1 MIFEKKYRKST
12 RLLINIAFISIGTTE
27 IVNNYTYLGINFSS
41 NGNFKVCK
49 SNLKDKL
56 RQSFYAIRR
65 YLDFSS
71 EIPSDTTNK
80 FFKWLFQ
87 PILLYGSEVWGIYDK
102 DDFTNWEKDVIEKT
116 HILPCKQSLGI
127 NKQCPNVAARNELG
141 RLSLKVTIDINMLK
155 CWIHLQNPPHDN
167 IAKQCL
173 QISKDMA
180 EKNQPGISQE
190 IKTLCDEYS
199 SGSMILK
206 ENNGKTLISSVAQNL
221 SKAFIDHQPLIMSSN
236 RKLNFYNT
244 FKRDTNRTEFPDA
257 IKNPLHR
264 SAVNKFRLGNHWLL
278 NI

>member
-1 MIFEKKYRKST
+1 MWIGFNT
-12 RLLINIAFISIGTTE
+12 RLRHDNRHNIE

-56 RQSFYAIRR
+56 RRSFYAIRR
-65 YLDFSS
+65 YLDFSD
-71 EIPSDTTNK
+71 IPSDTINK
-80 FFKWLFQ
+80 LFKWLFQ

-116 HILPCKQSLGI
+116 HILPCKQSLGV
-127 NKQCPNVAARNELG
+127 NKQCPNVASRNELG
-141 RLSLKVTIDINMLK
+141 NLSLKLTIDINMLK
-155 CWIHLQNPPHDN
+155 SWIHLQNLPDDN

-173 QISKDMA
+173 QLSRDMA
-180 EKNQPGISQE
+180 EKNQPGISQK

-199 SGSMILK
+199 SCSMILN
-206 ENNGKTLISSVAQNL
+206 ENNGKTLLSSVAQNL
-221 SKAFIDHQPLIMSSN
+221 SKAFINHQPLILPSN

-244 FKRDTNRTEFPDA
+244 FKRDTNRTEFLDA

>member
-1 MIFEKKYRKST
+1 MTKMISPTGKKM
-12 RLLINIAFISIGTTE
+12 LLKKHISSL
-27 IVNNYTYLGINFSS
+27 V
-41 NGNFKVCK
+41 
-49 SNLKDKL
+49 
-56 RQSFYAIRR
+56 
-65 YLDFSS
+65 
-71 EIPSDTTNK
+71 
-80 FFKWLFQ
+80 
-87 PILLYGSEVWGIYDK
+87 
-102 DDFTNWEKDVIEKT
+102 
-116 HILPCKQSLGI
+116 KQSLGI

-173 QISKDMA
+173 QLSKDMA

-244 FKRDTNRTEFPDA
+244 FKRDTNRTEFLDA

-264 SAVNKFRLGNHWLL
+264 SAVNKFRLGNH
-278 NI
+278 